1 MNKLVQQIEKMKP
14 FFERISNNPYL
25 RAIRDGF
32 ISLIPVILFSSIF
45 LLVAYVP
52 NIFNFFW
59 SPEVEAVLM
68 KAYNGSMGLL
78 GLLMAATVAKSLT
91 ENFNGKLPKTN
102 QINSVST
109 MIAAIIGVVLIGIDP
124 IEGGLA
130 TAFMGTKG
138 LLTAFVVGF
147 IVPNVYRFCIKN
159 NITIKMPEEV
169 PGNISQTFKDLIPI
183 TFSVVFFWL
192 FDFIFRSLVGVGFS
206 EKIIE
211 LFQPIF
217 SAADGYLGLALIFC
231 AMA

>member
-91 ENFNGKLPKTN
+91 ENFNGKLP
-102 QINSVST
+102 
-109 MIAAIIGVVLIGIDP
+109 
-124 IEGGLA
+124 
-130 TAFMGTKG
+130 
-138 LLTAFVVGF
+138 
-147 IVPNVYRFCIKN
+147 
-159 NITIKMPEEV
+159 
-169 PGNISQTFKDLIPI
+169 
-183 TFSVVFFWL
+183 
-192 FDFIFRSLVGVGFS
+192 
-206 EKIIE
+206 
-211 LFQPIF
+211 
-217 SAADGYLGLALIFC
+217 
-231 AMA
+231 